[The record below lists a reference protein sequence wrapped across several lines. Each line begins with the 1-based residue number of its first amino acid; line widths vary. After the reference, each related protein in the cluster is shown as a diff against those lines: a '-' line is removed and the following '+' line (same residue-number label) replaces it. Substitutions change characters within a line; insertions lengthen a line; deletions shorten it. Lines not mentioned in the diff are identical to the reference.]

1 MPLKRNAS
9 LMKLSH
15 DHRNTLMTAQ
25 LMKKGAPEYKGMP
38 VTITDKLQYVHMHF
52 VSEMLLHFEK
62 EETILFP
69 FILGRVKEIDE
80 MVEELKNEHIEIQHQ
95 VNALPFVAEMDKAGR
110 LIERHIRKEERELFE
125 MIQKE
130 FSEEE
135 LIILGEKLAG

>member
-1 MPLKRNAS
+1 
-9 LMKLSH
+9 MKLSH

-25 LMKKGAPEYKGMP
+25 LMKKGAPEYKGLP

-52 VSEMLLHFEK
+52 VSEMLPHFEK
-62 EETILFP
+62 EEITLFP
-69 FILGRVKEIDE
+69 LISGRVKEIDE

-95 VNALPFVAEMDKAGR
+95 VNALPFVADPEMAMDKAGR

-135 LIILGEKLAG
+135 LAMLGEKLAG